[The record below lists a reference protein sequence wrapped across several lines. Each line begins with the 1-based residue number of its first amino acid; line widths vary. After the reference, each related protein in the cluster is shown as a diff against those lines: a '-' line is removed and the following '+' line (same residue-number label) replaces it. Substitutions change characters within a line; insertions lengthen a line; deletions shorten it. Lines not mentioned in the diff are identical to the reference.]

1 MSFIIH
7 EIYEAASEESF
18 PARLRAPGAYFM
30 IFQVQGEVKYFL
42 SDYFPPK
49 FFEMINH
56 SHSKF
61 AFLRFLLSF
70 HVKSRQPSTRSI
82 RNTLRLKTNTRTS

>member
-49 FFEMINH
+49 FFEMIR
-56 SHSKF
+56 SL
-61 AFLRFLLSF
+61 AFQIRFSPFSPLF
-70 HVKSRQPSTRSI
+70 PR
-82 RNTLRLKTNTRTS
+82 